1 MTVWVLPSA
10 VMVSPLG
17 KLSLYYVAV
26 KTVFI
31 QYVCGQASETV
42 GRCYALIAHSAHQV
56 R

>member
-42 GRCYALIAHSAHQV
+42 GRCYALIAHSAIK
-56 R
+56 